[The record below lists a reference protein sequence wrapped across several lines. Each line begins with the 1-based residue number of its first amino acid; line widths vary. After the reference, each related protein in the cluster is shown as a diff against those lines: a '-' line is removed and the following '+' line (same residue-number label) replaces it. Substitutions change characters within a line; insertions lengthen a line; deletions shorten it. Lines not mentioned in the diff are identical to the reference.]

1 MSKPVNLLVMVHG
14 ISPEPQPLAPDA
26 LYEGLWRSLL
36 ANTPDLAQ
44 QFPHGYIGVSWGR
57 ELPQTPPPQLI
68 ELRPDQCLTR
78 AQNFINERTS
88 YEKIK
93 AAGASDPN
101 NPNNQLLKT
110 SSRRGIDFPW
120 FTPAV
125 RNLVGRLRED
135 LLIRGVGD
143 AIYYGS
149 RDGEFHIR
157 RAVYGQVLGQLDAF
171 LEYPDVRL
179 HLIGHSLGVTITH
192 DFLYGLF
199 ATDHRPGYYQQADDA
214 DAMRFERWRAKAQT
228 GELQL
233 GSLTSLASQLPLFFM
248 RKQVLVDQFAAGEL
262 LRADA
267 IGLRPVGL
275 AGAVAGFGDA
285 IAAAPAATR
294 TTAAPASLPP
304 VQWQLFYDVDDLLA
318 FGTRRLYDQQDGIRE
333 VQVDTGD
340 SPAGA
345 HSGYWQHS
353 EVVQKTA
360 ALLAANAE

>member
-14 ISPEPQPLAPDA
+14 ISPEAEPIAPDG

-36 ANTPDLAQ
+36 AEDPSLEQ
-44 QFPHGYIGVSWGR
+44 QFPQGYIGVSWGH
-57 ELPQTPPPQLI
+57 ELPQTPPPPLI

-93 AAGASDPN
+93 AADASDPN
-101 NPNNQLLKT
+101 NPNNQLLKV

-125 RNLVGRLRED
+125 RNLVGRLREEM
-135 LLIRGVGD
+135 LIRGVGD

-171 LEYPDVRL
+171 LDEPEVRL
-179 HLIGHSLGVTITH
+179 HVIGHSLGVTITH
-192 DFLYGLF
+192 DLLYGLF
-199 ATDHRPGYYQQADDA
+199 AADHRPGYYQQGDEA
-214 DAMRFERWRAKAQT
+214 DAVRFERWRMKAQT

-248 RKQVLVDQFAAGEL
+248 RKQVVVDLLAAGEL
-262 LRADA
+262 LRAEA
-267 IGLRPVGL
+267 IGLRPPGL
-275 AGAVAGFGDA
+275 GGAVAGEA
-285 IAAAPAATR
+285 SERAA
-294 TTAAPASLPP
+294 

-318 FGTRRLYDQQDGIRE
+318 FGTRRLYDQRDGIRE

-340 SPAGA
+340 GPGGA
-345 HSGYWQHS
+345 HTGYWENG
-353 EVVQKTA
+353 EVVRMTA
-360 ALLAANAE
+360 ALLAANAG

>member
-14 ISPEPQPLAPDA
+14 MSPEPQPVAPDG

-36 ANTPDLAQ
+36 AENPELEQ
-44 QFPHGYIGVSWGR
+44 QFPHGYIGVSWGH
-57 ELPQTPPPQLI
+57 ELPQEPMPQLI
-68 ELRPDQCLTR
+68 ELRPDECLTR

-93 AAGASDPN
+93 AANASDPN
-101 NPNNQLLKT
+101 NPNNQLLGV

-120 FTPAV
+120 FTPVV
-125 RNLVGRLRED
+125 RNLVGRLREEM
-135 LLIRGVGD
+135 LIRGVGD

-157 RAVYGQVLGQLDAF
+157 RAVYGQVLGQLDRF
-171 LEYPDVRL
+171 VDEPEVRL
-179 HLIGHSLGVTITH
+179 HLVGHSLGVTVTH

-199 ATDHRPGYYQQADDA
+199 APDHRPGYCQQGDDA
-214 DAMRFERWRAKAQT
+214 DATRFERWRMKAQT

-248 RKQVLVDQFAAGEL
+248 RKQVLVDQLAAGEL

-275 AGAVAGFGDA
+275 GGAVAGLDGKSEA
-285 IAAAPAATR
+285 G
-294 TTAAPASLPP
+294 S

-340 SPAGA
+340 SPLGA
-345 HSGYWQHS
+345 HTGYWSHP
-353 EVVQKTA
+353 EVVQGTA
-360 ALLAANAE
+360 ALLAANAGM

>member
-14 ISPEPQPLAPDA
+14 ISPEPHPSAPDDQ
-26 LYEGLWRSLL
+26 YEQFWRSLL
-36 ANTPDLAQ
+36 AADPSLEQ
-44 QFPHGYIGVSWGR
+44 QFSQGYIGVSWGR
-57 ELPQTPPPQLI
+57 ELPQESTPQLI

-78 AQNFINERTS
+78 AQNFINQQTS
-88 YEKIK
+88 YEKMK
-93 AAGASDPN
+93 ASDGGDPN
-101 NPNNQLLKT
+101 NSLLKWNGQ
-110 SSRRGIDFPW
+110 RGIDFPW

-125 RNLVGRLRED
+125 RNLVGQLRED

-149 RDGEFHIR
+149 RDGELHIR
-157 RAVYGQVLGQLDAF
+157 RAVYGQVLSQLDGF
-171 LEYPDVRL
+171 WDDPEVRL
-179 HLIGHSLGVTITH
+179 HVIGHSLGVTITH

-199 ATDHRPGYYQQADDA
+199 AADHRPGYCQQADDA
-214 DAMRFERWRAKAQT
+214 DVVRFERWRAKAQT

-233 GSLTSLASQLPLFFM
+233 GSLTSFASQLPLFFM
-248 RKQVLVDQFAAGEL
+248 RKQVLVDQLAAGQL

-267 IGLRPVGL
+267 IGLRPAGLGGVAAGMESQVGM
-275 AGAVAGFGDA
+275 
-285 IAAAPAATR
+285 
-294 TTAAPASLPP
+294 P

-345 HSGYWQHS
+345 HAGYWEHP
-353 EVVQKTA
+353 EVVEQTA
-360 ALLAANAE
+360 ALLVANAGS